1 MRFVVAIIA
10 AFGCFCAS
18 AMPIGLRTAMW
29 GAEMG
34 ETDAGADISPSVPS
48 WFVLLNANGG
58 TIDGGLGVNVPSLK
72 VTVAKGGTLGNRA
85 VPVRDG
91 YVFAGWFT
99 KKSGGT
105 KITAKTKVIKNV
117 TYYAHW
123 TVRKYAVT
131 LRKSGKGSVSGGG
144 KKAYKSKVTVKAKPA
159 TGYVFQGWYK
169 AVDGGAVLVSQKA
182 AYSFKVPLDGVTLTA
197 KFITKA
203 EDKAGIGME
212 FGGVGFGSMAGTDA
226 TPALPVITNTCGI
239 VTSWPIASAGLTP
252 VSVSVKGQPKGMK
265 YDAKKKAV
273 TGVPSVA
280 NKSGTMTVTVK
291 SAGASRSWTVKW
303 RTVAMPT
310 FACGTFYGWSYE
322 ECKMEN
328 VECKIEDAV
337 RKVTVSVT
345 GAGKITA
352 KVGSL
357 SLSRT
362 GWTVGEDGLY
372 RATLSKTR
380 TVGKG
385 KKAKKYRDAM
395 SLVLDPAKGW
405 TEDQLSGAFATCL
418 TTAPNAPLNADTVVS
433 ARRNPFGDKDNADA
447 KELAAQLA
455 ALGTQTYTDDTGLA
469 WKLKVSAAGVATISR
484 TTGTGRKKKTT
495 SATAVVEVGAID
507 ASDPDIGYTLT
518 ARFLVGGRV
527 IVVSW

>member
-1 MRFVVAIIA
+1 MSGSKGYFVCLCALMCV
-10 AFGCFCAS
+10 CAS

-34 ETDAGADISPSVPS
+34 ETDVGADVGPSVPS

-58 TIDGGLGVNVPSLK
+58 TVDGGLGVNVPSLK
-72 VTVAKGGTLGNRA
+72 VTVEKGKAVGTLP
-85 VPVRDG
+85 VPARDG
-91 YVFAGWFT
+91 YAFAGWFT

-105 KITAKTKVIKNV
+105 KVTAKTKITKNV

-123 TVRKYAVT
+123 TAKKYAVT
-131 LRKSGKGSVSGGG
+131 LGKSGKGSVSGGG
-144 KKAYKSKVTVKAKPA
+144 KKAYQSKVTVKAKPA
-159 TGYVFQGWYK
+159 KGYVLQGWYRI
-169 AVDGGAVLVSQKA
+169 VNSEEGIVNGVLVSQKA
-182 AYSFKVPLDGVTLTA
+182 AYSFKVPINGVTLTA

-212 FGGVGFGSMAGTDA
+212 FGGVGFGSMAEDGGA
-226 TPALPVITNTCGI
+226 VLPVVTNTCGI
-239 VTSWPIASAGLTP
+239 VTSWPIESVGLTP

-265 YDAKKKAV
+265 YDSKKKAV

-291 SAGASRSWTVKW
+291 SSGGSRSWMVKW
-303 RTVAMPT
+303 RTVAMPA
-310 FACGTFYGWSYE
+310 FACGTFYGWSYA
-322 ECKMEN
+322 
-328 VECKIEDAV
+328 EDDGAPV

-385 KKAKKYRDAM
+385 KKAKRYRDAM
-395 SLVLDPAKGW
+395 ALVLDPAKGW
-405 TEDQLSGAFATCL
+405 TEDQLSGTFATCL

-447 KELAAQLA
+447 KGLAAQLA
-455 ALGTQTYTDDTGLA
+455 ALGTQTFTDDTGLA
-469 WKLKVSAAGVATISR
+469 WKLKVSTAGVATISR
-484 TTGTGRKKKTT
+484 TVGTGKKAKTT
-495 SATAVVEVGAID
+495 SATAVVEVGAVY
-507 ASDPDIGYTLT
+507 AADPDAGYTAT

-527 IVVSW
+527 IAVSW